1 MLGNQKPTVQIKEY
15 KRKQNWSNSYLVED
29 MARNAKKFIISESFN
44 HNPQEMIQL
53 IKYTIHHIGML
64 PQCVNS

>member
-29 MARNAKKFIISESFN
+29 MARNAKKFIISES
-44 HNPQEMIQL
+44 
-53 IKYTIHHIGML
+53 
-64 PQCVNS
+64 